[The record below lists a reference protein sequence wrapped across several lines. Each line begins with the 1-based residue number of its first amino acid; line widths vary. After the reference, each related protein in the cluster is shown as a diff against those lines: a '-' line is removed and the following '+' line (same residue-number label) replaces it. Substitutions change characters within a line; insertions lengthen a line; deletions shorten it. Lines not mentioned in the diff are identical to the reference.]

1 MTNHPASLTDREI
14 IAAAQNIRVD
24 DPSWSGVIV
33 DDGYIKIADAQLRKA
48 LEWSAD
54 FLKAYRKDLPEW
66 DITRSTLLQG
76 ENALRRAIK
85 SSSPE

>member
-1 MTNHPASLTDREI
+1 MFNHPASLTDEEVEEI
-14 IAAAQNIRVD
+14 WNQCMK
-24 DPSWSGVIV
+24 
-33 DDGYIKIADAQLRKA
+33 DGLVWATSDVSRYVADVATIKA

-54 FLKAYRKDLPEW
+54 FLESYRKDLPEW
-66 DITRSTLLQG
+66 DVTRSTLLQG